1 MSSMTLAQTVE
12 KPITV
17 AIDETI
23 KSLADSR
30 LGQRPAPFPNKPFLA
45 KSFLAKSFL
54 AKSFLTKSL
63 RRPNSI
69 VRSSLPVCARYVV
82 AALNGDSDIGM
93 R

>member
-1 MSSMTLAQTVE
+1 MTLAQIVE

-17 AIDETI
+17 AIDEAI

-30 LGQRPAPFPNKPFLA
+30 QGRRPAPFPNKPFLA
-45 KSFLAKSFL
+45 KSFLAKC
-54 AKSFLTKSL
+54 L

-69 VRSSLPVCARYVV
+69 ARSSVPVCARYVV
-82 AALNGDSDIGM
+82 AALNRDSDIRM

>member
-1 MSSMTLAQTVE
+1 VE

-17 AIDETI
+17 AIDEAI
-23 KSLADSR
+23 RSLADSR
-30 LGQRPAPFPNKPFLA
+30 QGRRPAPFPNKPFLA

-54 AKSFLTKSL
+54 AKCL

-69 VRSSLPVCARYVV
+69 ARSSVPVCARYVV
-82 AALNGDSDIGM
+82 AALNRDSDIRM

>member
-1 MSSMTLAQTVE
+1 MSSMTLAQIVE

-17 AIDETI
+17 AIDEAI

-30 LGQRPAPFPNKPFLA
+30 QGRRPAPFPNKPFLA
-45 KSFLAKSFL
+45 
-54 AKSFLTKSL
+54 TSL

-82 AALNGDSDIGM
+82 AALNGDSDIRM